1 MQKLSLRSRGKYET
15 KPSGKSLWTRMNNKV
30 RDFLASMCF
39 SGPSFLGMLAFYIIP
54 FLIVIYYSFT
64 VGLTDHSFAGLKNYI
79 NVWQNGAFKIAVK
92 NTFTFTGMS
101 VPLAVVLSLGLALL
115 LEARIPLKS
124 EFRTFFLSPMMV
136 PIASIILI
144 WQVLFHY
151 NGVINEFLQVFGA
164 DKIDWLKSDY
174 CMVVI
179 VVLFLWKNLGYNM
192 ILFMAALS
200 NIPRELLEVAEVEGA
215 SAAYQF
221 FHIKLRYLSPTVLFV
236 TILSI
241 INSFKVFREIY
252 LLTGNYPYDGLYMM
266 QHFMNNMFN
275 SADYQR
281 LSAAAVLLAIVIVIH
296 IALLFFVENRMKKKR
311 YFSRTVCFL
320 LCAVFAL
327 LFLLPTVLT
336 ITNSFMTQSEITA
349 SYGQVFENANDGK
362 SYISKTIELKFIP
375 DKVSFT
381 QYFTVLLKSPDY
393 LLKFW
398 NSVILTAPIVF
409 AQLMVA
415 SIAAYGFTRWRGKVR
430 DSLFFFYVILML
442 MPYQVTLVPNY
453 LVSDWLKILN
463 TRWAIFLPGAFAP
476 FSVFLLTKFMRRIPM
491 AVIESA
497 KIDGANEWHIFWN
510 ICLPQCRSA
519 LYSIAILVFIDNW
532 NMVEQPLILLNDVE
546 KQPLSMFLS
555 SINAGEIGI
564 AFAAA
569 VIYMIP
575 GLLLFL
581 HGEAYLV
588 EGIAHSGSVKG

>member
-1 MQKLSLRSRGKYET
+1 
-15 KPSGKSLWTRMNNKV
+15 MNAKFV
-30 RDFLASMCF
+30 KKFAAARKTTAT
-39 SGPSFLGMLAFYIIP
+39 A
-54 FLIVIYYSFT
+54 LIFI
-64 VGLTDHSFAGLKNYI
+64 
-79 NVWQNGAFKIAVK
+79 
-92 NTFTFTGMS
+92 
-101 VPLAVVLSLGLALL
+101 
-115 LEARIPLKS
+115 
-124 EFRTFFLSPMMV
+124 FFL
-136 PIASIILI
+136 
-144 WQVLFHY
+144 
-151 NGVINEFLQVFGA
+151 VISVVFV
-164 DKIDWLKSDY
+164 
-174 CMVVI
+174 M
-179 VVLFLWKNLGYNM
+179 
-192 ILFMAALS
+192 
-200 NIPRELLEVAEVEGA
+200 
-215 SAAYQF
+215 
-221 FHIKLRYLSPTVLFV
+221 
-236 TILSI
+236 
-241 INSFKVFREIY
+241 
-252 LLTGNYPYDGLYMM
+252 
-266 QHFMNNMFN
+266 
-275 SADYQR
+275 
-281 LSAAAVLLAIVIVIH
+281 
-296 IALLFFVENRMKKKR
+296 
-311 YFSRTVCFL
+311 
-320 LCAVFAL
+320 
-327 LFLLPTVLT
+327 PTVLT
-336 ITNSFMTQSEITA
+336 FTNSLMSKSEIA
-349 SYGQVFENANDGK
+349 ANYGQIFSSVSGDAKVFVSTQTN
-362 SYISKTIELKFIP
+362 LKLIP
-375 DKVSFT
+375 DMVTFD
-381 QYFTVLLKSPDY
+381 QYENVLIKNPQY
-393 LLKFW
+393 LIKFW

-453 LVSDWLKILN
+453 LVSDWLHLLN